1 MRLPFL
7 LEWTDTRQGLH
18 QAAQVVGAV
27 RAAVAA
33 PEPNWT
39 HLGLRVANGSLT
51 TGELPDFGT
60 MTLDIAAQA
69 ILFDPPDHDPVGF
82 SLARHTQISLA
93 EAVESGLEALG
104 YPVAL
109 NYGKLTGED
118 VIDIDPV
125 PAADYAKILAAMNE
139 ILAAFRDQLPGD
151 KTPLV
156 VWPHGFDLAFLWFA
170 TEEASEEAPHMGFGF
185 SPYSVG
191 LERPYLYT
199 YPYPVPDNLI
209 SLTLPPVTRWHTEG
223 WTGTVTDYDQVIR
236 QPEPAALLKDV
247 LNTVFEAVSPLLA

>member
-7 LEWTDTRQGLH
+7 FEWTDTRQGLH

-27 RAAVAA
+27 RTAVVA

-39 HLGLRVANGSLT
+39 HLGLRVAKTGLT

-109 NYGKLTGED
+109 NHAKLTGKN
-118 VIDIDPV
+118 VIDINPV
-125 PAADYAKILAAMNE
+125 PAADYARILVVMDA
-139 ILAAFRDQLPGD
+139 ILAAFRDQLPGN
-151 KTPLV
+151 KTPLI

-170 TEEASEEAPHMGFGF
+170 TDETSEEAPHMGFGF
-185 SPYSVG
+185 SPYSAG
-191 LERPYLYT
+191 LERPYLYS
-199 YPYPVPDNLI
+199 YPYPVPDNLTG
-209 SLTLPPVTRWHTEG
+209 LELPPVTRWHTEG

-236 QPEPAALLKDV
+236 QPEPAALLQDV
-247 LNTVFEAVSPLLA
+247 LTTVFETVSPLLT